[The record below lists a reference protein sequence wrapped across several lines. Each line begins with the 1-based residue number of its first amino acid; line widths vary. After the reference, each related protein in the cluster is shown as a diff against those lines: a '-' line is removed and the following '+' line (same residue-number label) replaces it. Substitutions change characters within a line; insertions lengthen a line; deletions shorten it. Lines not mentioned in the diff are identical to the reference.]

1 MTAISQ
7 RRPPFRAEH
16 IGSLLR
22 PPELRQAF
30 RDRNEGRITQDTF
43 RAIQDDCIRDAVRM
57 QERVGLEALTDGE
70 FRRASYWSHFVEGIE
85 GLGLAQARFDFHDDA
100 GESVHFTSPIVTG
113 ELARS
118 RSLSGDELDFLKN
131 ETTRTPKITMPS
143 PPTMHFW
150 GDRATVKSSGY
161 ADDDAFFADL
171 AAVYRQEIS
180 DLAARGATYIQ
191 LDEVPL
197 AMLCDE
203 TVRAKAKADGD
214 DPDAVVGQY
223 VDLINA
229 CLKDRPDTLT
239 VAMHLCR
246 GNFKGKW
253 LTQGSYRYVADR
265 LFNEIDVDAFF
276 LEYDTPR
283 AGDFAPL
290 DSVPS
295 GKSVVLGLVSS
306 KTPALE
312 SADDLKRR
320 IEEAGKHMSLDRLAI
335 SPQCGFASAVSGNPV
350 TFEDEV
356 AKLELVVRVAQEVW
370 GGN

>member
-1 MTAISQ
+1 MSAKK
-7 RRPPFRAEH
+7 RLPFRAEH
-16 IGSLLR
+16 VGSLLR
-22 PPELRQAF
+22 PAKLREAF
-30 RDRNEGRITQDTF
+30 RDHAAGKMTPDEF
-43 RAIQDDCIRDAVRM
+43 RAVQDESIRDVVRM
-57 QERVGLEALTDGE
+57 QENVGLEAVTDGE

-85 GLGLAQARFDFHDDA
+85 GFGLEQARFDFHDEA
-100 GESVHFTSPIVTG
+100 GESVHFISPKVTG
-113 ELARS
+113 KLNRPGG
-118 RSLSGDELDFLKN
+118 LSGDELDFLRN
-131 ETTRTPKITMPS
+131 ETSKTPKITMPS

-150 GDRATVKSSGY
+150 AKPDSVSVAGY
-161 ADDDAFFADL
+161 ADDAAFFADL
-171 AAVYRQEIS
+171 AAVYHQELS
-180 DLAARGATYIQ
+180 DLASRGATYVQ

-203 TVRAKAKADGD
+203 TVRAKTKADGD
-214 DPDAVVGQY
+214 DPDAVVGEY

-229 CLKDRPDTLT
+229 SVAGLPDTLT

-253 LTQGSYRYVADR
+253 LTEGSYRYVADR
-265 LFNEIDVDAFF
+265 LFNEINVDALF

-295 GKSVVLGLVSS
+295 NKSVVLGLVSS
-306 KTPALE
+306 KVPELE
-312 SADDLKRR
+312 AADALKRR
-320 IEEAGKHMSLDRLAI
+320 IDEAGKHMSLDRLAI

-356 AKLELVVRVAQEVW
+356 AKLELVVKVARDVW
-370 GGN
+370 G

>member
-1 MTAISQ
+1 
-7 RRPPFRAEH
+7 
-16 IGSLLR
+16 
-22 PPELRQAF
+22 
-30 RDRNEGRITQDTF
+30 
-43 RAIQDDCIRDAVRM
+43 
-57 QERVGLEALTDGE
+57 
-70 FRRASYWSHFVEGIE
+70 
-85 GLGLAQARFDFHDDA
+85 
-100 GESVHFTSPIVTG
+100 
-113 ELARS
+113 
-118 RSLSGDELDFLKN
+118 
-131 ETTRTPKITMPS
+131 MPS

-150 GDRATVKSSGY
+150 AKRDAVNDAGY
-161 ADDDAFFADL
+161 PDDAVFFADL
-171 AAVYRQEIS
+171 AAVYHQELS
-180 DLAARGATYIQ
+180 DLAARGATYVQ

-203 TVRAKAKADGD
+203 TVREKTKADGD

-229 CLKDRPDTLT
+229 SVADLPDTLT

-253 LTQGSYRYVADR
+253 LTEGGYRHIADR
-265 LFNEIDVDAFF
+265 LFNEINVDAFF

-290 DSVPS
+290 DSVPA

-306 KTPALE
+306 KVPELE
-312 SADDLKRR
+312 AADDLMRR
-320 IEEAGKHMSLDRLAI
+320 IDEAGKHLPLERLAI

-356 AKLELVVRVAQEVW
+356 AKLELVVQVARDVW
-370 GGN
+370 GGG